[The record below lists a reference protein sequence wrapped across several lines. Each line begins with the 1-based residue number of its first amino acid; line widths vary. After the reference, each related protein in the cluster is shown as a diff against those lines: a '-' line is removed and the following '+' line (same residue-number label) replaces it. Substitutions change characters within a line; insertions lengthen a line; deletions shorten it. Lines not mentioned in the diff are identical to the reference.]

1 MSAWV
6 RGLDRRGT
14 FAGAAVMLVLG
25 AGIVLGSGNLRN
37 YDPVLLTYT
46 FGVLFSAFA
55 VAYRTAVW
63 LQRPPTA
70 LYARRGLELL
80 RRGNV
85 LSNLLFASR
94 AAAENLAAQRFIR
107 KRSRLRWVTH
117 ALIAW
122 GTLLASAV
130 TFPLVFGWLHFETLP
145 DAPSVYVVKL
155 FGVGVSRF
163 DTASPVRYVM
173 FNLLNLS
180 AVMVTVGVGLALRR
194 RLRDGGSMSRQQFGN
209 DIVPLL
215 LLLAISLTGLM
226 LTFSAHALQ
235 GAGYQPL
242 SLVHAIVVS
251 GTLLY
256 VPFGKLFHVVQ
267 RPLHLSVLLYKRE
280 GGWGPKAACIRCG
293 DAFSSAMHR
302 DDLAAVLRDSGVP
315 VPLDFCPRCKRASLG
330 LAHARAVAQAR
341 PRAPEKTPSSPS
353 SSSSSSCLRDFVA
366 NPGEAAR
373 G

>member
-1 MSAWV
+1 MSGWV
-6 RGLDRRGT
+6 RSLDRRGAV
-14 FAGAAVMLVLG
+14 AGAATMLLLG
-25 AGIVLGSGNLRN
+25 AGVVLGSGNLRN

-80 RRGNV
+80 RKGNP
-85 LSNLLFASR
+85 LRNLLFAAR
-94 AAAENLAAQRFIR
+94 AAAENLAAHRFIK
-107 KRSRLRWVTH
+107 KRSTLRWLTH

-122 GTLLASAV
+122 GSMLAAAV

-145 DAPSVYVVKL
+145 DAPGVYVVKL
-155 FGVGVSRF
+155 FGLGVGRF

-173 FNLLNLS
+173 FNLLNVS

-226 LTFSAHALQ
+226 LTFSAYALQ

-242 SLVHAIVVS
+242 SLVHALVVS
-251 GTLLY
+251 AALLY
-256 VPFGKLFHVVQ
+256 VPFGKLFHIVQ
-267 RPLHLSVLLYKRE
+267 RPLHVGVLLYKRE
-280 GGWGPKAACIRCG
+280 GEAGPKAHCARCG
-293 DAFSSAMHR
+293 EAFAGAMHR
-302 DDLAAVLRDSGVP
+302 DDLAAVLKASGVP
-315 VPLDFCPRCKRASLG
+315 VPLDLCPRCKRASLG
-330 LAHARAVAQAR
+330 AAQGRAM
-341 PRAPEKTPSSPS
+341 
-353 SSSSSSCLRDFVA
+353 
-366 NPGEAAR
+366 EAAR